1 MKSKE
6 DVKTM
11 IDQAPA
17 SRAYNASHSTI
28 ANTAVGWQTLR
39 ELKPVKQ
46 KPAG

>member
-17 SRAYNASHSTI
+17 SRAYNRSHSAV
-28 ANTAVGWQTLR
+28 ANTAAGRIYALVLIF
-39 ELKPVKQ
+39 PVL
-46 KPAG
+46 PAA

>member
-17 SRAYNASHSTI
+17 SKAFKGRHSAIT
-28 ANTAVGWQTLR
+28 NSTVGWQTLR

-46 KPAG
+46 KRAG